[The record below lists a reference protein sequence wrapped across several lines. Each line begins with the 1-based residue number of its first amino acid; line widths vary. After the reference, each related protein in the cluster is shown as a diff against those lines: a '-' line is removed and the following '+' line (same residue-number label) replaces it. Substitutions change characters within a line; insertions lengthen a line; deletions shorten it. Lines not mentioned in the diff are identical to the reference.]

1 MTRSWNNYLIYD
13 SVSDDQ
19 REYLHRILDLGLSF
33 FDTAN
38 KKTFQYADIESIVQK
53 LNEYDPQTYFKDP
66 EDIYDFLDYFVK
78 HSAPQCKKKYLAF
91 PDSGNSL
98 ASIVG
103 DIIKSCTNQNLIAV
117 DRSAPV
123 ATMMEIQLIL
133 WLRELIGYPH
143 KKLSELTG
151 LCDIGGM
158 WTPGGNM
165 SNYIA
170 ILTALRKKYPTI
182 VKNGLRS
189 LPKQPVILVAKDIA
203 HYSIENAAQQL
214 GLGRDSIVWVDT
226 DSNYNTDVESMERAI
241 ACLHVDQD
249 PFIII
254 AVAGNCRT
262 SGVDNISALC
272 KLAQKHGIWCHID
285 ACHGGSLL
293 FSEKH
298 RAILGCIESADSV
311 TLDPHKSLFTTYS
324 SSYVLFKNSFD
335 LGSFCR
341 YPEKFCNPQCLD
353 LGLITPFLGSRGF
366 ESIKLWLLLNLMG
379 IKGVG
384 ELVNA
389 RIELANRII
398 TKISSLD
405 NIVSLNQSYIYRF
418 AFVCI
423 PNNIHLYPD
432 SASQVSQI
440 NLFNEQLSDMIYRR
454 GNIILDCFK
463 LKDVSNKLGYG
474 RDTTF
479 STLGLSFGHVEYTK
493 AELQELINELEQCIH
508 ELLLKSNC
516 TSRSPQFTSSPA
528 DWS

>member
-1 MTRSWNNYLIYD
+1 
-13 SVSDDQ
+13 
-19 REYLHRILDLGLSF
+19 
-33 FDTAN
+33 
-38 KKTFQYADIESIVQK
+38 
-53 LNEYDPQTYFKDP
+53 
-66 EDIYDFLDYFVK
+66 
-78 HSAPQCKKKYLAF
+78 
-91 PDSGNSL
+91 
-98 ASIVG
+98 
-103 DIIKSCTNQNLIAV
+103 
-117 DRSAPV
+117 
-123 ATMMEIQLIL
+123 
-133 WLRELIGYPH
+133 
-143 KKLSELTG
+143 
-151 LCDIGGM
+151 
-158 WTPGGNM
+158 
-165 SNYIA
+165 
-170 ILTALRKKYPTI
+170 
-182 VKNGLRS
+182 
-189 LPKQPVILVAKDIA
+189 
-203 HYSIENAAQQL
+203 
-214 GLGRDSIVWVDT
+214 
-226 DSNYNTDVESMERAI
+226 
-241 ACLHVDQD
+241 
-249 PFIII
+249 
-254 AVAGNCRT
+254 
-262 SGVDNISALC
+262 
-272 KLAQKHGIWCHID
+272 
-285 ACHGGSLL
+285 
-293 FSEKH
+293 
-298 RAILGCIESADSV
+298 
-311 TLDPHKSLFTTYS
+311 
-324 SSYVLFKNSFD
+324 
-335 LGSFCR
+335 
-341 YPEKFCNPQCLD
+341 
-353 LGLITPFLGSRGF
+353 
-366 ESIKLWLLLNLMG
+366 MG